1 MIRQSQT
8 LVTIGIP
15 TYNRATMLRRS
26 IESALGQDYS
36 MIEVIISNNAS
47 TDDTQDICQ
56 EYSKKDGRVKYVTQ
70 SSNRGPVANFAEV
83 LKRASGE
90 YFMWLG
96 DDDWI
101 DASYVS
107 HCVSLLDEDSGLA
120 LVSGA
125 PVYYR
130 NEIITYKGKWFDL
143 SEEWWAV
150 RVARYYAT
158 VADNG
163 MFYGIMRTA
172 QLQQIV
178 TPNTIGGDWHCIAN
192 IVSMGKTRM
201 SSAVAVHRDLGGA
214 TVSYRQ
220 IAESLGLPTIQAV
233 FPMTTIALGAAM
245 DIVIAGAAY
254 KKRGLPTR
262 LLLAGVVFLLVIS
275 RPTFRYTARVKRR
288 LTKVKNSLKR
298 NILLLV
304 NGANNK

>member
-1 MIRQSQT
+1 
-8 LVTIGIP
+8 
-15 TYNRATMLRRS
+15 MLRRS

>member
-1 MIRQSQT
+1 
-8 LVTIGIP
+8 
-15 TYNRATMLRRS
+15 MLRRS

-47 TDDTQDICQ
+47 TDDTQEICQ

-192 IVSMGKTRM
+192 IVSVGKTRM
-201 SSAVAVHRDLGGA
+201 SSAVTVHRDMGGA

-220 IAESLGLPTIQAV
+220 IAKSLGLPTIQAV
-233 FPMTTIALGAAM
+233 FPMTTTALGAAM

>member
-1 MIRQSQT
+1 LISQSQP

-214 TVSYRQ
+214 TVSYRK

-233 FPMTTIALGAAM
+233 FPMTTTALGAAM

>member
-1 MIRQSQT
+1 
-8 LVTIGIP
+8 
-15 TYNRATMLRRS
+15 
-26 IESALGQDYS
+26 
-36 MIEVIISNNAS
+36 
-47 TDDTQDICQ
+47 
-56 EYSKKDGRVKYVTQ
+56 
-70 SSNRGPVANFAEV
+70 
-83 LKRASGE
+83 
-90 YFMWLG
+90 
-96 DDDWI
+96 
-101 DASYVS
+101 
-107 HCVSLLDEDSGLA
+107 
-120 LVSGA
+120 
-125 PVYYR
+125 
-130 NEIITYKGKWFDL
+130 
-143 SEEWWAV
+143 
-150 RVARYYAT
+150 
-158 VADNG
+158 
-163 MFYGIMRTA
+163 
-172 QLQQIV
+172 
-178 TPNTIGGDWHCIAN
+178 
-192 IVSMGKTRM
+192 M

>member
-1 MIRQSQT
+1 LIRQSQT

>member
-1 MIRQSQT
+1 
-8 LVTIGIP
+8 
-15 TYNRATMLRRS
+15 MLRRS

-214 TVSYRQ
+214 TVSYRK

-233 FPMTTIALGAAM
+233 FPMTTTALGAAM

>member
-1 MIRQSQT
+1 
-8 LVTIGIP
+8 
-15 TYNRATMLRRS
+15 MLRRS

-163 MFYGIMRTA
+163 MFYGIMRTT

-233 FPMTTIALGAAM
+233 FPMTTTALGAAM

>member
-1 MIRQSQT
+1 
-8 LVTIGIP
+8 
-15 TYNRATMLRRS
+15 MLRRS
-26 IESALGQDYS
+26 IEPALGQDYS

-163 MFYGIMRTA
+163 MFYGIMRTT

-192 IVSMGKTRM
+192 IVSVGKTRM

-214 TVSYRQ
+214 TVSYRK

-233 FPMTTIALGAAM
+233 FPMTTTALGAAM

-298 NILLLV
+298 SILLLV